1 MRTRRRS
8 LTELDVFL
16 AIARQGGLRPAATAL
31 GVSVSSVSDRLREL
45 EERIGARLFHRS
57 TRSLALTENGAAL
70 LKNLEPAMGA
80 VDAAL
85 DSVGRTPHEPAGK
98 LRINAAPPAADLVL
112 GQMLGG
118 FLQRYPFISVELCVD
133 DGLVDIV
140 EGGFD
145 AGIRYEENLAADM
158 IAVQLGRPQRYA
170 LVAAPTLLAQ
180 YGRPDGPV
188 DLANIPAIRHQFP
201 SGALLAWE
209 FERDGT
215 VTRIDP
221 QDRLICNH
229 AQIEVAAAIDGAGA
243 LLTFEDYVAQAIADG
258 RLVRLLSEW
267 LPPFA
272 APCLYYFSGRQVPPP
287 LRAFIDHARDWT
299 QAASYGSIGLPNAQ
313 HRSAS

>member
-1 MRTRRRS
+1 MRTRRRA

-16 AIARQGGLRPAATAL
+16 AIARQGGLRPAATTL

-45 EERIGARLFHRS
+45 EEGIGARLFHRS
-57 TRSLALTENGAAL
+57 TRSLALTEAGAAL
-70 LKNLEPAMGA
+70 LKKLEPAMGA

-85 DSVGRTPHEPAGK
+85 DSVGRAPNEPAGK

-118 FLQRYPFISVELCVD
+118 FLHRYPLISVDLAVD
-133 DGLVDIV
+133 DGLVDIIK
-140 EGGFD
+140 GGFD

-170 LVAAPTLLAQ
+170 LVAAPTLLARC
-180 YGRPDGPV
+180 GRPDSPAE
-188 DLANIPAIRHQFP
+188 LAPMPAIPHQLP
-201 SGALLAWE
+201 SGALLARD
-209 FERDGT
+209 FERDGA

-221 QDRLICNH
+221 TDRLICNH
-229 AQIEVAAAIDGAGA
+229 ARTEVAAAIDGAGA
-243 LLTFEDYVAQAIADG
+243 LLTFEDYVSEAIADG

-272 APCLYYFSGRQVPPP
+272 APRLYYFSGRQVPAP
-287 LRAFIDHARDWT
+287 LRAFIDYARDWT
-299 QAASYGSIGLPNAQ
+299 KAVELAIPSPCVIDG
-313 HRSAS
+313 H

>member
-1 MRTRRRS
+1 MRTRHRS

-16 AIARQGGLRPAATAL
+16 AIARQGGMRPAATTL
-31 GVSVSSVSDRLREL
+31 GVSVSSVSDRLKEL
-45 EERIGARLFHRS
+45 EDRIGVRLFHRS
-57 TRSLALTENGAAL
+57 TRSLALTEAGAGL

-85 DSVGRTPHEPAGK
+85 DSVGRTPNEPAGK
-98 LRINAAPPAADLVL
+98 LRINAAPPAADLAL

-118 FLQRYPFISVELCVD
+118 FLQSYPFINVDLVVD
-133 DGLVDIV
+133 DGLIDIV

-158 IAVQLGRPQRYA
+158 ITVQLGRPQRYA

-180 YGRPDGPV
+180 WGWPDGPG
-188 DLANIPAIRHQFP
+188 DLAKMPAIRHQFP
-201 SGALLAWE
+201 SGALVAWE
-209 FERDGT
+209 FERDGA

-221 QDRLICNH
+221 KNRLICNH
-229 AQIEVAAAIDGAGA
+229 VQIEVTAAIDGTGA
-243 LLTFEDYVAQAIADG
+243 LLTFEDYVSEAIADG

-272 APCLYYFSGRQVPPP
+272 APRLYYFSGRQVPPP
-287 LRAFIDHARDWT
+287 LRAFIDYARDWT
-299 QAASYGSIGLPNAQ
+299 K
-313 HRSAS
+313 SASASCMM